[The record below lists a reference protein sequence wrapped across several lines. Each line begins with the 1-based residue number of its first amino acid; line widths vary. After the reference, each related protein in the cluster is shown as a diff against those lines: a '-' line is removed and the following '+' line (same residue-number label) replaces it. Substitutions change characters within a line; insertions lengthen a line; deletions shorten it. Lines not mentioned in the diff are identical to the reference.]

1 MLHGNQHTIRP
12 LQVSVL
18 VVANY
23 KHFICYYYDLLT
35 QAAAFF
41 AYGEIAS
48 LDSENNFLLL
58 IIQMF
63 KKLKA
68 NIANTMWQCV
78 ACCKQQDAFAVKHLL
93 LIVAATLVALF

>member
-23 KHFICYYYDLLT
+23 KHVICYYYDLLT
-35 QAAAFF
+35 QAAVFF
-41 AYGEIAS
+41 TCGKIAS
-48 LDSENNFLLL
+48 LDSEHKFLLL

-63 KKLKA
+63 KKFKA
-68 NIANTMWQCV
+68 NIANTM
-78 ACCKQQDAFAVKHLL
+78 
-93 LIVAATLVALF
+93 